1 MDLRTR
7 KRLSLLVL
15 CLGLPAWI
23 VVSLVL
29 TAWLD
34 DRFGRLPVLVELAVF
49 VGLGIVWILPFRRL
63 FRGIGKAEE

>member
-23 VVSLVL
+23 ILSLIL

>member
-23 VVSLVL
+23 ILSLVL